1 MSSHKPN
8 DLPPEP
14 FPWMSTNRPSGP
26 YRMTLRTPLSEAL
39 LGSFLLVMAL
49 VFFLTAIDSDSTG
62 VVVVGLGSFVIA
74 GGTGIFM
81 LIVAIARARWFR
93 AFERAHGRR
102 PF

>member
-1 MSSHKPN
+1 MSSHTPN

-14 FPWMSTNRPSGP
+14 FPWLSTNRPSGP

-49 VFFLTAIDSDSTG
+49 LFFVTAIGSDSTG
-62 VVVVGLGSFVIA
+62 VVVVGLGISIIA
-74 GGTGIFM
+74 CGTGVFM
-81 LIVAIARARWFR
+81 LVVAIARARWFR

>member
-49 VFFLTAIDSDSTG
+49 VFLLTAIASDSTG
-62 VVVVGLGSFVIA
+62 VLLVGLGIFVIA
-74 GGTGIFM
+74 SGAGVFM
-81 LIVAIARARWFR
+81 LIVAISRARWFR

>member
-1 MSSHKPN
+1 
-8 DLPPEP
+8 
-14 FPWMSTNRPSGP
+14 
-26 YRMTLRTPLSEAL
+26 MTLRTPLSEAL

-49 VFFLTAIDSDSTG
+49 CFFLTAIGGDSTG
-62 VVVVGLGSFVIA
+62 VVVVGLGIFVIA
-74 GGTGIFM
+74 GGGGVFM